1 MGYSNLNEDYQ
12 FKTLKE
18 IEAFVKKYHHLPG
31 VVSAKEAKATGKW
44 NLTRSSLNNLEK
56 IEELYLHTID
66 QEKEIEKLKTQNQT
80 LSTELETLK
89 KDMAEIKALLKK

>member
-1 MGYSNLNEDYQ
+1 MQANGLYLAEMNIKLLQ
-12 FKTLKE
+12 
-18 IEAFVKKYHHLPG
+18 
-31 VVSAKEAKATGKW
+31 
-44 NLTRSSLNNLEK
+44 K
-56 IEELYLHTID
+56 IEELTLYTIN